1 LPLAFPD
8 FLVIELDSVDAHVLL
23 GGGYVLFLY
32 HVEHIAVYV
41 LDRQQVK
48 VLPLVVFHEVAEIDF
63 IGFYG
68 GKAVPLLFQQFE
80 VASRQYVFPFRFGMP
95 HVNPAVINI
104 GVGRIAVIE
113 IRQFKSGGRYVGRTI
128 ACLFHVR
135 ILGEQQGDSLT
146 VYILYPYVVRTVSF
160 FLVQN
165 DASSLFLNLIHVAEF
180 CFAPK
185 IR

>member
-1 LPLAFPD
+1 MPCTLCTGYPAIILPLAFPD
-8 FLVIELDSVDAHVLL
+8 FLVIELDSVDTHILL

-80 VASRQYVFPFRFGMP
+80 VASRQYVFPLGL
-95 HVNPAVINI
+95 
-104 GVGRIAVIE
+104 GC
-113 IRQFKSGGRYVGRTI
+113 RT
-128 ACLFHVR
+128 
-135 ILGEQQGDSLT
+135 
-146 VYILYPYVVRTVSF
+146 
-160 FLVQN
+160 
-165 DASSLFLNLIHVAEF
+165 
-180 CFAPK
+180 
-185 IR
+185 

>member
-1 LPLAFPD
+1 MPLAFPD
-8 FLVIELDSVDAHVLL
+8 FLVIELDSVDTHILL

-80 VASRQYVFPFRFGMP
+80 VAFRQCVFPFGFGMP

-104 GVGRIAVIE
+104 GVGRIAVVE
-113 IRQFKSGGRYVGRTI
+113 IRQFKSGGRHVGRTV
-128 ACLFHVR
+128 ACLFYVR

-146 VYILYPYVVRTVSF
+146 VYILYSYVVRTVSF

>member
-1 LPLAFPD
+1 MPCTLLHGLSRHNIAACLSGL
-8 FLVIELDSVDAHVLL
+8 LVIELDSVDAHVLL

-113 IRQFKSGGRYVGRTI
+113 IRQFKSGGRYVAELLPVFST
-128 ACLFHVR
+128 
-135 ILGEQQGDSLT
+135 S
-146 VYILYPYVVRTVSF
+146 VSW
-160 FLVQN
+160 
-165 DASSLFLNLIHVAEF
+165 ASSRAT
-180 CFAPK
+180 A
-185 IR
+185 

>member
-1 LPLAFPD
+1 M
-8 FLVIELDSVDAHVLL
+8 
-23 GGGYVLFLY
+23 
-32 HVEHIAVYV
+32 EHIAVDV
-41 LDRQQVK
+41 PDRQQVG
-48 VLPLVVFHEVAEIDF
+48 VMPLVVFHEVAEMDF
-63 IGFYG
+63 MGFES

-146 VYILYPYVVRTVSF
+146 VRIFYPYVVRTVPCF
-160 FLVQN
+160 FV
-165 DASSLFLNLIHVAEF
+165 
-180 CFAPK
+180 
-185 IR
+185 